1 MAGFVDD
8 LRAAIWAVHPAL
20 SLAKV
25 QTLGD
30 MHWRS
35 MARTSVLLLLLAVTG
50 GMALALGLIG
60 VYGVV
65 SYAASQRRREIGIRL
80 ALGATHGEVRRMF
93 VARALVLVSLGV
105 AIGLGAAVELTQV
118 LASQLFGVA
127 RLDPATHLAVAI
139 LLVAAAGL
147 ASYVSA
153 RRASALNPVEV
164 LRGE

>member
-1 MAGFVDD
+1 VDD

-35 MARTSVLLLLLAVTG
+35 MARTSVLLLLLLLAVTG

-93 VARALVLVSLGV
+93 VARALVLVSLCV